1 MNQINP
7 NQIPE
12 DDSIDYNDTV
22 NIVYTNR
29 LGEGG
34 LLENIPA
41 ESVVEYTNELKEKGC
56 THIKIRD
63 Y

>member
-41 ESVVEYTNELKEKGC
+41 ESVVEYTNGLKEKGC

>member
-12 DDSIDYNDTV
+12 DDFIDYNDTV
-22 NIVYTNR
+22 NIVYTNKF
-29 LGEGG
+29 GKKG
-34 LLENIPA
+34 LLKNVPA
-41 ESVVEYTNELKEKGC
+41 ESVVEYTNGLKAKGC
-56 THIKIRD
+56 TNIQVRD